1 MANQIKTHP
10 LGDLSSLARAEKK
23 AGIHFQIKDIPAMVQ
38 LFAKKDGEAELM
50 KQLGIALGI
59 GTDSKPSST
68 TQTRDFSAF
77 AIAPRQWI
85 LLSEKA
91 QPVAFA
97 EKISKK
103 IAGLGY
109 ISEQSASRIRIRI
122 SGSESTNLLSHLC
135 GLDLHPKAAPK
146 GFAAQTIMAQ
156 VGVLLHVVDNEPT
169 YDLYVYAGFARSFW
183 HSLTEIAAKFGYTV
197 TSDEA

>member
-10 LGDLSSLARAEKK
+10 LGDLSFLARADKK

-38 LFAKKDGEAELM
+38 LFAKKDGEAALI
-50 KQLGIALGI
+50 KNLGI
-59 GTDSKPSST
+59 GTVSKPSST
-68 TQTRDFSAF
+68 TQTRDFLAF

-91 QPVAFA
+91 KPLAFA

-103 IAGLGY
+103 IGGFGY
-109 ISEQSASRIRIRI
+109 ISEQTASRVRIRI
-122 SGSESTNLLSHLC
+122 SGSAARDLLSHLC
-135 GLDLHPKAAPK
+135 TLDLHPKSAPK

-156 VGVLLHVVDNEPT
+156 VGVLLHIVDDEPT

-183 HSLTEIAAKFGYTV
+183 HSLTEIAEKFGYTV
-197 TSDEA
+197 TNDEA